1 MTENDRLIFRV
12 SSYAL
17 LAVSTLLALT
27 VPMNDTHQS
36 VPVTL
41 ALAGAAALWLLWTVR
56 GLPRQRVL
64 YYVVLLALI
73 VALVWANSW
82 YSVFGAI
89 GFGQAL
95 GLLPPRWIAVGF
107 GAQTALTVLVQGP
120 DSPSWVVLVN
130 VMVPMVW
137 AGVAVG
143 RQTEKHQRTSE
154 ELAAALAENTGLHE
168 QLLVQAREAGVLD
181 ERQRM
186 AREIHDTLAQGLAG
200 IITQLQAAEQT
211 GDRSHVERATRL
223 ARESL
228 TQARRSVQALR
239 PEPLEGNRLVDAV
252 AELAQGW
259 SRDSGVP
266 ATMST
271 EGEPRPVTP
280 DREVALF
287 RVAQEALANIAKHA
301 KASRVGVTLSYL
313 DDQVVLDV
321 RDDGRGFV
329 SDRDD
334 ASGATAAAAGPS
346 GGFGLTIMRQRL
358 DGVGG
363 ALAVESEPGG
373 GTAISASV
381 PGE

>member
-1 MTENDRLIFRV
+1 MTEKDRFV
-12 SSYAL
+12 FWTSSYAL
-17 LAVSTLLALT
+17 LAVSTVLALT
-27 VPMNDTHQS
+27 VPMNDSYQS
-36 VPVTL
+36 PAVTL

-56 GLPRQRVL
+56 GVPRLPIL

-82 YSVFGAI
+82 YTVFGAI

-107 GAQTALTVLVQGP
+107 GAQTVLSVLVQGP
-120 DSPSWVVLVN
+120 NAPGWVVLVN
-130 VMVPMVW
+130 VAIPLVW

-143 RQTEKHQRTSE
+143 RQTEKHQRTSA

-211 GDRSHVERATRL
+211 GDPSHVDRATRL

-228 TQARRSVQALR
+228 AQARRSVQALR
-239 PEPLEGNRLVDAV
+239 PEPLEDNRLIDAV

-259 SRDSGVP
+259 SRDCGVP

-271 EGEPRPVTP
+271 EGQPRPVTP

-287 RVAQEALANIAKHA
+287 RVAQEALANVAKHA

-321 RDDGRGFV
+321 RDDGRGFTNG
-329 SDRDD
+329 RE
-334 ASGATAAAAGPS
+334 
-346 GGFGLTIMRQRL
+346 GGFGLTVMRQRM

-363 ALAVESEPGG
+363 TLAIESEPDA

>member
-1 MTENDRLIFRV
+1 MTEKDRLLFWV
-12 SSYAL
+12 SGYAL
-17 LAVSTLLALT
+17 LALSTVLALA
-27 VPMNDTHQS
+27 VPMDDTHQS
-36 VPVTL
+36 APVTL

-56 GLPRQRVL
+56 GVPRQPVL
-64 YYVVLLALI
+64 YYVVLLALV

-120 DSPSWVVLVN
+120 AAPGWVVLVN
-130 VMVPMVW
+130 VIVPMVW

-143 RQTEKHQRTSE
+143 RQTEKHQRISE

-211 GDRSHVERATRL
+211 GDATHVAKATRL

-228 TQARRSVQALR
+228 AQARRSVRALR
-239 PEPLEGNRLVDAV
+239 PEPLEDNRLVDAV
-252 AELAQGW
+252 AELAEGW

-266 ATMST
+266 VAVST
-271 EGEPRPVTP
+271 EGRPRPVTP

-287 RVAQEALANIAKHA
+287 RVAQEALANVAKHA
-301 KASRVGVTLSYL
+301 GASRVGVTLSYL

-321 RDDGRGFV
+321 RDDG
-329 SDRDD
+329 
-334 ASGATAAAAGPS
+334 SGLAAGRD
-346 GGFGLTIMRQRL
+346 GGFGLTVMRQRM

-363 ALAVESEPGG
+363 ALAIESEPGA

>member
-1 MTENDRLIFRV
+1 MTEKDRLAFWA
-12 SSYAL
+12 SGYAL
-17 LAVSTLLALT
+17 LVVSTVLGLT
-27 VPMNDTHQS
+27 VPMNDIHQS
-36 VPVTL
+36 TPITL

-56 GLPRQRVL
+56 GVPRRPVL
-64 YYVVLLALI
+64 YYIVLVALI

-107 GAQTALTVLVQGP
+107 GAQTVLTVIVQGP
-120 DSPSWVVLVN
+120 EAPGWVVLIN
-130 VMVPMVW
+130 VTVPLVY
-137 AGVAVG
+137 AGVMVG
-143 RQTEKHQRTSE
+143 RQTEKAQRTSA

-186 AREIHDTLAQGLAG
+186 AREIHDTLAQGLTG

-211 GDRSHVERATRL
+211 GDRKHMDRAAGL

-239 PEPLEGNRLVDAV
+239 PEPLEDSRLVDAV
-252 AELAQGW
+252 AELAEGW

-266 ATMST
+266 ATVST
-271 EGEPRPVTP
+271 AGQPRPVTP
-280 DREVALF
+280 DREVALY
-287 RVAQEALANIAKHA
+287 RVAQEALANVAKHA
-301 KASRVGVTLSYL
+301 RASRVGVTLSYL

-321 RDDGRGFV
+321 RDDGRGLARG
-329 SDRDD
+329 RD
-334 ASGATAAAAGPS
+334 
-346 GGFGLTIMRQRL
+346 GGFGLTVMRERM

-363 ALAVESEPGG
+363 TLAVESEPGA

>member
-1 MTENDRLIFRV
+1 MTDKDRHIFWVSGYGLLI
-12 SSYAL
+12 L
-17 LAVSTLLALT
+17 STVLALT
-27 VPMNDTHQS
+27 VPVGGQPPW
-36 VPVTL
+36 VVL
-41 ALAGAAALWLLWTVR
+41 ALAGATAIALAFARQGVARWPVPYYLL
-56 GLPRQRVL
+56 
-64 YYVVLLALI
+64 LLVLI
-73 VALVWANSW
+73 VAMQWAS
-82 YSVFGAI
+82 SLLAVFGAI
-89 GFGQAL
+89 GYGLAFA
-95 GLLPPRWIAVGF
+95 LLPPRWIAVGV
-107 GAQTALTVLVQGP
+107 GAQTTLSVLVQGP
-120 DSPSWVVLVN
+120 DAQPWTVLTSVV
-130 VMVPMVW
+130 VPMVY
-137 AGVAVG
+137 AGFMVG
-143 RQTEKHQRTSE
+143 RQMEKYRRTSE
-154 ELAAALAENTGLHE
+154 ELTAALAENTGLHE

-211 GDRSHVERATRL
+211 HDSSHVERATRL

-228 TQARRSVQALR
+228 AQARRSVQALR
-239 PEPLEGNRLVDAV
+239 PEPLEDNRLVDAV

-271 EGEPRPVTP
+271 EGRPRPVTP

-287 RVAQEALANIAKHA
+287 RVAQEALTNVAKHA
-301 KASRVGVTLSYL
+301 MASRVGVTLSYL

-321 RDDGRGFV
+321 RDDGRGF
-329 SDRDD
+329 SAGRD
-334 ASGATAAAAGPS
+334 
-346 GGFGLTIMRQRL
+346 GGFGLTVMRQRM

-363 ALAVESEPGG
+363 ALAIESEPGA

>member
-1 MTENDRLIFRV
+1 MTDKDRHIFWV
-12 SSYAL
+12 SGYGL
-17 LAVSTLLALT
+17 LVLSTVLALT
-27 VPMNDTHQS
+27 VPIAGQPPAVVLTLAGA
-36 VPVTL
+36 TAIAL
-41 ALAGAAALWLLWTVR
+41 ALA
-56 GLPRQRVL
+56 RQGVSRWPIP
-64 YYVVLLALI
+64 YYVVMVALI
-73 VALVWANSW
+73 VAMQWANSMLA
-82 YSVFGAI
+82 VFGAI
-89 GFGQAL
+89 GYGLAFA
-95 GLLPPRWIAVGF
+95 LLPPRWIAVGVA
-107 GAQTALTVLVQGP
+107 AQTTLSVIVQGP
-120 DSPSWVVLVN
+120 DASSWTVLTSVVVPLVY
-130 VMVPMVW
+130 
-137 AGVAVG
+137 AGFMVG
-143 RQTEKHQRTSE
+143 RQMEKYRRTSE
-154 ELAAALAENTGLHE
+154 ELTAALAENTGLHE

-211 GDRSHVERATRL
+211 RDPSHVERATRL

-228 TQARRSVQALR
+228 AQARRSVQALR
-239 PEPLEGNRLVDAV
+239 PEPLEDNRLVDAV

-271 EGEPRPVTP
+271 EGPPRPVTP

-287 RVAQEALANIAKHA
+287 RVAQEALTNVAKHA

-321 RDDGRGFV
+321 RDDGRGFT
-329 SDRDD
+329 D
-334 ASGATAAAAGPS
+334 AAGGETRPRE
-346 GGFGLTIMRQRL
+346 GGFGLTVMRQRM

-363 ALAVESEPGG
+363 TLAVESEPGA